1 MRVLLVEDEKSLARV
16 IEVELLLQG
25 MEVEIRGDGRSG
37 LAAALEGGWDLLIL
51 DWMLPDVEGIDV
63 CRLLRSR
70 GADLPIIMITAK
82 QGVSYEVRGLR
93 EGADDYIVK
102 PFDMEQ
108 LLARIRAVT
117 RRLKAPGREESAR
130 LSYGGLVVNKDE
142 HAVYE
147 NGVRVHLTKKEYEI
161 LVILLANRG
170 KVMTKEAIFSSV
182 WGEKVHLEEG
192 VLAVHVKAIRNK
204 LEGRYIENVRG
215 IGYLI
220 PREAQP

>member
-1 MRVLLVEDEKSLARV
+1 MRILLVEDEKSLARV

-25 MEVEIRGDGRSG
+25 MEVEICPNGKTG
-37 LAAALEGGWDLLIL
+37 LAKALEGGWDLLIL
-51 DWMLPDVEGIDV
+51 DWMLPDVEGIEV
-63 CRLLRSR
+63 CRILRTKE
-70 GADLPIIMITAK
+70 ADLPVIMITAK
-82 QGVSYEVRGLR
+82 QVGVADEVRGLQ

-108 LLARIRAVT
+108 LIARIKAVT
-117 RRLKAPGREESAR
+117 RRRKVSPAGPVRLGLK
-130 LSYGGLVVNKDE
+130 GLAVNTDE

-161 LVILLANRG
+161 LLLLLANRG
-170 KVMTKEAIFSSV
+170 KVMTKEAIFAAV

-204 LEGRYIENVRG
+204 LKGRYIDNVRG

-220 PREAQP
+220 PRETSP